1 MRVKEVMRSTNLQPS
16 RLWRD
21 QSIRWGAMAVLV
33 ALQACTA
40 VPHKDPRDPMESWNR
55 SVFAFNDTV
64 DRAVVKPVATA
75 YHRVMPHWV
84 RTGIGNFFTNLDDIW
99 SLVNNALQ
107 LRGQD
112 TADSFGRVV
121 VNTTMGLGGILDVA
135 SEMGME
141 RHSANFG
148 LTLGRWG
155 VGPGPFVVL
164 PLWGSSTL
172 RDTLA
177 LSLDIQGNLVNS
189 VQDVPTRDALTIVN
203 VIDTRATYLKAGDVV
218 DGAALDK
225 YSFTRDAFLQRRR
238 NQVYD
243 GNPPDEDTT
252 SWEAESPATTS
263 AAAMAPASASAPAPA
278 SASAAQ

>member
-1 MRVKEVMRSTNLQPS
+1 
-16 RLWRD
+16 
-21 QSIRWGAMAVLV
+21 
-33 ALQACTA
+33 
-40 VPHKDPRDPMESWNR
+40 
-55 SVFAFNDTV
+55 
-64 DRAVVKPVATA
+64 
-75 YHRVMPHWV
+75 
-84 RTGIGNFFTNLDDIW
+84 
-99 SLVNNALQ
+99 
-107 LRGQD
+107 
-112 TADSFGRVV
+112 V

-135 SEMGME
+135 GEMGME

-177 LSLDIQGNLVNS
+177 LPVDIKGNLVNS
-189 VQDVPTRDALTIVN
+189 VQDVPTRDVLTVVS

-252 SWEAESPATTS
+252 SMDAEPAATP
-263 AAAMAPASASAPAPA
+263 PAASAPAPA
-278 SASAAQ
+278 QPLASASAAP

>member
-1 MRVKEVMRSTNLQPS
+1 MRVMEVTRSADQQPA
-16 RLWRD
+16 RLW
-21 QSIRWGAMAVLV
+21 QHKFTRWGSVVALM
-33 ALQACTA
+33 ALQACAA
-40 VPHKDPRDPMESWNR
+40 VPNKDPRDPMEPWNR
-55 SVFAFNDTV
+55 SVFEFNGTV
-64 DRAVVKPVATA
+64 DRAVIKPVAKVYA
-75 YHRVMPHWV
+75 RVMPSWM
-84 RTGIGNFFTNLDDIW
+84 RTGINNFFTNLDDVW

-107 LRGQD
+107 LRGAD
-112 TADSFGRVV
+112 TADSFGRVI
-121 VNTTMGLGGILDVA
+121 VNTTMGLGGLLDVA
-135 SEMGME
+135 GEMGME

-177 LSLDIQGNLVNS
+177 LPLDIKGNLVNS
-189 VQDVPTRDALTIVN
+189 INDVPTRDAVTVLG

-243 GNPPDEDTT
+243 GNPPDEDVNMD
-252 SWEAESPATTS
+252 AE
-263 AAAMAPASASAPAPA
+263 PAPA
-278 SASAAQ
+278 APVSGASTPAVPASAAQ

>member
-1 MRVKEVMRSTNLQPS
+1 MSVLHFSAPSGSRATAGGLRVRAS
-16 RLWRD
+16 
-21 QSIRWGAMAVLV
+21 RWGVLLLV
-33 ALQACTA
+33 ALLQACAA
-40 VPHKDPRDPMESWNR
+40 VPYKDPRDPMESWNR
-55 SVFAFNDTV
+55 TVFSFNDSV

-75 YHRVMPHWV
+75 YQRILPHWV
-84 RTGIGNFFTNLDDIW
+84 RTGITNFFTNLDDVW

-107 LRGQD
+107 LRGQA
-112 TADSFGRVV
+112 TADSFGRVM

-135 SEMGME
+135 GEMGME

-164 PLWGSSTL
+164 PLLGSSTL

-177 LSLDIQGNLVNS
+177 LPVDTKGNPLNAVS
-189 VQDVPTRDALTIVN
+189 DVPTRDALTLLNIV
-203 VIDTRATYLKAGDVV
+203 DTRATYLKAGDVV

-252 SWEAESPATTS
+252 SMEYTEPS
-263 AAAMAPASASAPAPA
+263 AAPPVAAAPA
-278 SASAAQ
+278 ASAASAVQ

>member
-1 MRVKEVMRSTNLQPS
+1 MSLQQVSRSLTPQSSFRLRMRAS
-16 RLWRD
+16 
-21 QSIRWGAMAVLV
+21 RWGVLV
-33 ALQACTA
+33 VLAMLQACA
-40 VPHKDPRDPMESWNR
+40 SVPYKDPRDPMESWNR
-55 SVFAFNDTV
+55 SVFSFNDSV

-75 YHRVMPHWV
+75 YQKILPHWV
-84 RTGIGNFFTNLDDIW
+84 RTGIGNFFTNLDDVW

-107 LRGQD
+107 LRGRD
-112 TADSFGRVV
+112 TADSFGRVM

-135 SEMGME
+135 GEMGME
-141 RHSANFG
+141 RHPANFG

-164 PLWGSSTL
+164 PLLGSSTL

-177 LSLDIQGNLVNS
+177 LPVDRQGNLLNE
-189 VQDVPTRDALTIVN
+189 VQDVPTRDALTILN
-203 VIDTRATYLKAGDVV
+203 VIDTRATYLRAGDVV

-225 YSFTRDAFLQRRR
+225 YSFTRDAYLQRRR

-252 SWEAESPATTS
+252 SSDAPSVPAAPAT
-263 AAAMAPASASAPAPA
+263 PASGTR
-278 SASAAQ
+278 

>member
-1 MRVKEVMRSTNLQPS
+1 MSLQKVLRPSDQAVTARWRARTS
-16 RLWRD
+16 RL
-21 QSIRWGAMAVLV
+21 GVLV
-33 ALQACTA
+33 VLAMLQACTA
-40 VPHKDPRDPMESWNR
+40 VPNKDPRDPMESWNR
-55 SVFAFNDTV
+55 SVFSFNDSV

-75 YHRVMPHWV
+75 YQRVLPHWV
-84 RTGIGNFFTNLDDIW
+84 RTGINNFFTNLDDVW

-107 LRGQD
+107 LRGQA
-112 TADSFGRVV
+112 TADSFGRVM
-121 VNTTMGLGGILDVA
+121 VNSTMGLGGILDVA
-135 SEMGME
+135 GEMGME

-164 PLWGSSTL
+164 PLLGSSTL

-177 LSLDIQGNLVNS
+177 LPIDTKGNLVNS
-189 VQDVPTRDALTIVN
+189 VKDVPTRDALTILN
-203 VIDTRATYLKAGDVV
+203 VVDTRATYLKAGDVV

-252 SWEAESPATTS
+252 SAYAEPVS
-263 AAAMAPASASAPAPA
+263 APPMAPASA
-278 SASAAQ
+278 ASAAR

>member
-1 MRVKEVMRSTNLQPS
+1 MRLTDVLRFPEESVAK
-16 RLWRD
+16 LWLDRFF
-21 QSIRWGAMAVLV
+21 RWSAVAGLV
-33 ALQACTA
+33 ALQACAA
-40 VPHKDPRDPMESWNR
+40 VPNKDPRDPMESWNR
-55 SVFAFNDTV
+55 GVFKFNDSV
-64 DRAVVKPVATA
+64 DRAVVKPVAIA
-75 YHRVMPHWV
+75 YRAVTPNWV
-84 RTGIGNFFTNLDDIW
+84 RTGIGNFFTNLDDVW
-99 SLVNNALQ
+99 SMVNNALQ

-112 TADSFGRVV
+112 TADSFGRVI
-121 VNTTMGLGGILDVA
+121 VNTTMGLGGILDIA

-155 VGPGPFVVL
+155 VGPGPFVML

-172 RDTLA
+172 RDTAA
-177 LSLDIQGNLVNS
+177 LSLDIKGNLVNS
-189 VQDVPTRDALTIVN
+189 VQDVPTRDALTVIN
-203 VIDTRATYLKAGDVV
+203 VVDTRSNYLKAGDVV

-252 SWEAESPATTS
+252 SWETVPEATTP
-263 AAAMAPASASAPAPA
+263 AAPASA
-278 SASAAQ
+278 AQ

>member
-1 MRVKEVMRSTNLQPS
+1 MTVKQVSQSSGQPTPIS
-16 RLWRD
+16 RHARLARA
-21 QSIRWGAMAVLV
+21 GMLV
-33 ALQACTA
+33 ALVLLQACAA
-40 VPHKDPRDPMESWNR
+40 VPNKDPRDPMESWNR
-55 SVFAFNDTV
+55 GVFGFNDAV

-75 YHRVMPHWV
+75 YRNVLPNWM
-84 RTGIGNFFTNLDDIW
+84 RTGVNNFFNNLDDVW

-107 LRGQD
+107 WRGQD

-121 VNTTMGLGGILDVA
+121 VNTTMGLGGLLDVA
-135 SEMGME
+135 SEMSME
-141 RHSANFG
+141 RHSSNFG

-164 PLWGSSTL
+164 PFLGSSTL

-177 LSLDIQGNLVNS
+177 LPVEYKGNLVNS
-189 VQDVPTRDALTIVN
+189 VNDVPTRDALTILNLV
-203 VIDTRATYLKAGDVV
+203 DTRAAYLKAGDVV

-252 SWEAESPATTS
+252 SDDAPA
-263 AAAMAPASASAPAPA
+263 APVAPAAPASAPR
-278 SASAAQ
+278 